1 MGYTSP
7 VVSIFQLI
15 KLNKN
20 TTSVTLTV
28 WDLHPPAIPHSNPTA
43 QQSVLNKSQEKYH

>member
-15 KLNKN
+15 KLKKN

-28 WDLHPPAIPHSNPTA
+28 KDLHPPAIPHSNKIV
-43 QQSVLNKSQEKYH
+43 QQSVFQ